1 MKERKWAGRRM
12 RMEEIATSRVP
23 DLSRCC
29 STERTCFAQSLGPW
43 GSDQVELLQKR
54 LLIMTSPLL
63 LFLSF
68 FLSCQTNMM
77 DGVISVSQKHE
88 RLSGVLW
95 CPTAWISCLVLWWC
109 AWNPDELTYCSS
121 HSIQHGGP
129 LNTLH
134 IRFNTCFDSERV
146 LLYTFKSDSPQRNG
160 KSYSPYHKK

>member
-1 MKERKWAGRRM
+1 
-12 RMEEIATSRVP
+12 
-23 DLSRCC
+23 
-29 STERTCFAQSLGPW
+29 
-43 GSDQVELLQKR
+43 
-54 LLIMTSPLL
+54 
-63 LFLSF
+63 
-68 FLSCQTNMM
+68 MM

-134 IRFNTCFDSERV
+134 IRLNTLVFALIASEFYFTLLKAIPRSAMPKAMALITKNNLIYFTSLRNAAQKRLIRVPPVLTIFRSV
-146 LLYTFKSDSPQRNG
+146 LLAWRSWDCVVLRTVTCERINFSCCTAGIQ
-160 KSYSPYHKK
+160 